1 MSIFKKSPVREA
13 KGSTDEHFSPDI
25 ARADNPAKTDI
36 PDVSSSAP
44 AANSPVSGLLPL
56 TAPQDA
62 AEAEFRGV
70 LDETGKPNVEQLEAE
85 LDREK
90 RKARLHKVI
99 RNTFYTLVVV
109 ASCAVLVAI
118 LFLPVLRIHGSSM
131 TPTFHEGEI
140 VVSVKSDDVHP
151 GDIVGVYFG
160 SKVLV
165 KRVIAVEYQW
175 VNIDAEGNVYIDGEL
190 LDEPYLTEKAL
201 GECNID
207 LPYQVA
213 DNSIFVMGDH
223 RATSIDSRNTS
234 VGSINLENVV
244 GRIVFRVWPMNGFG
258 IIRSGAE
265 DINANTPSDSNAD
278 DIAQTQK

>member
-1 MSIFKKSPVREA
+1 MKFKKSENGRLA
-13 KGSTDEHFSPDI
+13 
-25 ARADNPAKTDI
+25 
-36 PDVSSSAP
+36 SSAGNGIGTDLKGGIRSP
-44 AANSPVSGLLPL
+44 FLSAEAPHGAAAEP
-56 TAPQDA
+56 DA
-62 AEAEFRGV
+62 AEF
-70 LDETGKPNVEQLEAE
+70 DEGEKPKVEQLEAE
-85 LDREK
+85 LERVNRRTRFHRIVK
-90 RKARLHKVI
+90 
-99 RNTFYTLVVV
+99 NTLYTLTVV

-140 VVSVKSDDVHP
+140 VVSVKNDDVKP

-175 VNIDAEGNVYIDGEL
+175 VNIDKDGNVYIDGEL
-190 LDEPYLTEKAL
+190 LDEPYITEKAF

-244 GRIVFRVWPMNGFG
+244 GKIVFRVWPMEGVGFV
-258 IIRSGAE
+258 S
-265 DINANTPSDSNAD
+265 
-278 DIAQTQK
+278 

>member
-1 MSIFKKSPVREA
+1 MPENLFTQTNTAVTE
-13 KGSTDEHFSPDI
+13 
-25 ARADNPAKTDI
+25 
-36 PDVSSSAP
+36 SAP
-44 AANSPVSGLLPL
+44 LHQIPAAMP
-56 TAPQDA
+56 A
-62 AEAEFRGV
+62 AENTVSPAAGT
-70 LDETGKPNVEQLEAE
+70 DQPETDGESKPRVEQLEAE
-85 LDREK
+85 LDRIR
-90 RKARLHKVI
+90 RKSRLRRVI
-99 RNTFYTLVVV
+99 KNTLYTLTVV

-118 LFLPVLRIHGSSM
+118 LFMPVLRIQGSSM

-140 VVSVKSDDVHP
+140 VVSIKNKDVRP

-165 KRVIAVEYQW
+165 KRVIAVEYQY
-175 VNIDAEGNVYIDGEL
+175 VNIDSEGNVYIDGEL

-213 DNSIFVMGDH
+213 ENSIFVMGDH

-244 GRIVFRVWPMNGFG
+244 GRIVFRVWPFEEIGFIENGV
-258 IIRSGAE
+258 RDSAASQSTDNPAE
-265 DINANTPSDSNAD
+265 AAASTED
-278 DIAQTQK
+278 

>member
-1 MSIFKKSPVREA
+1 MKFKKSENGGELASSGESGIEKSLNGIQSPISDAEAVR
-13 KGSTDEHFSPDI
+13 
-25 ARADNPAKTDI
+25 
-36 PDVSSSAP
+36 SA
-44 AANSPVSGLLPL
+44 AAES
-56 TAPQDA
+56 DA
-62 AEAEFRGV
+62 AGSEES
-70 LDETGKPNVEQLEAE
+70 EKPKVEQLEAE
-85 LDREK
+85 LERVN
-90 RKARLHKVI
+90 RRTRLHRIIK
-99 RNTFYTLVVV
+99 NTLYTLIVV

-140 VVSVKSDDVHP
+140 VVSVKNDDVKP

-175 VNIDAEGNVYIDGEL
+175 VNIDKDGNVYIDGEL
-190 LDEPYLTEKAL
+190 LDEPYITEKAF

-234 VGSINLENVV
+234 VGSINMENVV
-244 GRIVFRVWPMNGFG
+244 GKIVFRVWPMEGLGFV
-258 IIRSGAE
+258 S
-265 DINANTPSDSNAD
+265 
-278 DIAQTQK
+278 